1 MKFSLLQSV
10 KSVKSFCPAAHKYRV
25 KIETQKKIVALSSE
39 KQKQSEQLH
48 PTSPYPGGFNPSEHI
63 KALLSDDT
71 LPRNEH

>member
-1 MKFSLLQSV
+1 LKLKTL
-10 KSVKSFCPAAHKYRV
+10 
-25 KIETQKKIVALSSE
+25 VALSSE

-63 KALLSDDT
+63 KPLLSDDT